1 MASKRK
7 PIKYVLPAL
16 LFLLILVAL
25 CATRRPNTEFPRDKL
40 YQLVPWVWST
50 RVENHDLQS
59 LSSERACADGSID
72 RHNAPTVTPEIPR
85 TVHFTWGLKGDG
97 AFTFALYLAIRAAQ
111 ASIRPAAL
119 KIHYTR
125 LDRDNRWFQAL
136 APNLTLVYHDPA
148 EYLDAAG
155 FGAQGSSRQWHV
167 AHVAD
172 VLRLQILR
180 DEGGIYL
187 DSDAYALQPLDG
199 VLRGARDVVMAHE
212 GGNRYG
218 MANAVVVAKKGA
230 PFVERWLGEYAT
242 FDEQDWNWHSVV
254 LPKRLADQHPLEIC
268 ALSPTAFFWPL
279 WTESHVE
286 YMHVRLTDDEADEVK
301 ARVERYGGALYADQL
316 VYHAWSHNSFQRFIE
331 RLTPEIVRTEDTRF
345 NILMRRFL
353 PPDE

>member
-1 MASKRK
+1 MASKRRPLK
-7 PIKYVLPAL
+7 LLLPIL
-16 LFLLILVAL
+16 LFFSILSL
-25 CATRRPNTEFPRDKL
+25 FWSTRRPNSEFPRDKY
-40 YQLVPWVWST
+40 YQLVPFLWPT
-50 RVENHDLQS
+50 RVEKYDLQS
-59 LSSERACADGSID
+59 QPLERACADGSIS
-72 RHNAPTVTPEIPR
+72 RHNAPNVTPDIPR
-85 TVHFTWGLKGDG
+85 IVHFTWGLKGDG

-111 ASIRPAAL
+111 ASIAPSAI

-125 LDRDNRWFQAL
+125 LDRENRWFKAL
-136 APNLTLVYHDPA
+136 ESHLTLVYHDPA

-155 FGAQGSSRQWHV
+155 FGAGGHRKEWHV

-187 DSDAYALQPLDG
+187 DSDAYALQSFDAI
-199 VLRGARDVVMAHE
+199 LRGARDVVMAHE

-230 PFVERWLGEYAT
+230 PFVERWLKEYES

-254 LPKRLADQHPLEIC
+254 LPKKLAARFPEEVC

-279 WTESHVE
+279 WTDSHVE
-286 YMHVRLTDDEADEVK
+286 YMHARLSGEEAREVQDRVRGH
-301 ARVERYGGALYADQL
+301 GGALYAEQL
-316 VYHAWSHNSFQRFIE
+316 VYHAWSHNSYERFVE
-331 RLTPEIVRTEDTRF
+331 RLTPEVVREEDTRF

-353 PPDE
+353 PDA